1 MKKLLIISIALIVL
15 IGSAIGVYKYFFE
28 ELVDYYTIIYIP
40 PYEKAESNYDDF
52 MCGVGLSS
60 YSEPKITVEKRTWY
74 SNKSETDDKALA
86 NEEKQFKER
95 KKSLETITDSKWL
108 NSHMQPKDDFERQVM
123 LEASSNLAQEI
134 ILEQRW
140 LVSIRYKRYKT
151 PEDIG
156 KELKQHAKEIFS
168 GQYQMSGDFKLKV
181 YQLKGF

>member
-1 MKKLLIISIALIVL
+1 MKKPLIIGLLLVL
-15 IGSAIGVYKYFFE
+15 ILGGAFGIYKYFFE

-40 PYEKAESNYDDF
+40 PYEKEEESNYDDL

-60 YSEPKITVEKRTWY
+60 YSEPKITVERDWY
-74 SNKSETDDKALA
+74 PNKSDTDDKALSG
-86 NEEKQFKER
+86 EER
-95 KKSLETITDSKWL
+95 KFKDRKNSLERITDSKWL
-108 NSHMQPKDDFERQVM
+108 NSHMKPKDDFERQVM
-123 LEASSNLAQEI
+123 QEASSNLAQEI

-168 GQYQMSGDFKLKV
+168 GQYQMSEDFNLKV